1 MRLSCEAFYRY
12 TYSLLEEVTPLP
24 ADCGQ
29 LCGAAC
35 CKGDDE
41 TGMYLFPG
49 ERVMYRVMP
58 SWMEVA
64 QSAFSYLPGR
74 FTDLALC
81 TPWCDRGLRPLA
93 CRIFP
98 LLPYI
103 REEGGMEVVMDPRG
117 RAMCPLARVIRKREL
132 DGEFVRRVEYLAA
145 LMYKIEPLRT
155 FLEELSRLIDQATTL
170 G

>member
-12 TYSLLEEVTPLP
+12 AYSLLEEVTPLP

-58 SWMEVA
+58 DVYKRQVPHNSTAPYRMDADFVFIPAAPLGMTIQHVLEFHRKAVA
-64 QSAFSYLPGR
+64 YCVGDGQRRS
-74 FTDLALC
+74 C
-81 TPWCDRGLRPLA
+81 
-93 CRIFP
+93 
-98 LLPYI
+98 LLY
-103 REEGGMEVVMDPRG
+103 
-117 RAMCPLARVIRKREL
+117 
-132 DGEFVRRVEYLAA
+132 
-145 LMYKIEPLRT
+145 T
-155 FLEELSRLIDQATTL
+155 SRCV
-170 G
+170 